1 MKRISFLLRF
11 PLVLLAVLALTACPP
26 DPVEDFL
33 SASSDKVEI
42 VNGRGEVTI
51 LSNVKWNVTSK
62 PTWLNCPETEGQGE
76 KLLQFTAE
84 ENPDTTQRSGTLTVK
99 STAGNMAVNINVWQK
114 GTPKPGPDPDPD
126 VITLNTQTSAVLNV
140 AFSEGEYGVTVSASN
155 SWSMSEPEYSE
166 GSSGWITFA
175 NYTSGTTYGKGE
187 VYVKMNIK
195 ENPTVTERSAV
206 ITFTCGKA
214 SARLTVNQAKAGER
228 LTIGDDK
235 NTTISHVFKNNE
247 KDSVK
252 FKVESNV
259 TWKATSDKN
268 WCKVSPE
275 QHSNDGEITI
285 VAEKND
291 DKDSRPAVVT
301 VSSGNLTCKVNV
313 TQPGRGAFLTVNN
326 ATSTTVDFTKKDAD
340 SKTFSIQS
348 NVSWEV
354 SSDQNWCTVSPKSGS
369 NGGTVTVNVT
379 ANTGSTE
386 RTATVTV
393 KGGGITRTVTVTQ
406 AGEAFLTVDK
416 KTSTT
421 VAFTKKDAGS
431 KSFSIESNV
440 SWEVSSD
447 QSWCTVSPKSGS
459 NGGTVTVNVT
469 ANTGS
474 TERTATVTVKGGG
487 ITRTVT
493 VTQAGEAFLTVDKK
507 TSTTVAFTKKDAGS
521 KSFSIE
527 SNVSWE
533 VSSDQSWCTVSPK
546 SGSNNGTVTV
556 NVTANTGSTERTATV
571 TVKGGGITRT
581 VTVTQAGEIVILVNN
596 STSTTVDFDTKDAR
610 SKSFSI
616 ESNVSWEVSSNQS
629 WCTVS
634 PKSGSNNGT
643 VTVNVTANTGSIERT
658 ATVTVKGGGITR
670 TVTVTQAGEIVILV
684 NNSTSTTVDFDT
696 KDARSKTFTVQS
708 NVSWEVSS
716 DQSWCTVSPKSG
728 SNNGTVTVNVTANPV
743 STERTAKV
751 TVKGGGITRTVT
763 VTQPGEPFLTVDN
776 KTSTTV
782 AFDKKNADSKIFSI
796 ESNVSWEVSSD
807 KGWCTV
813 SPSSGKDYG
822 TVTVYVTANTGSTNR
837 TATVIV
843 TGGGITRRVTVTQ
856 VRPVEKY
863 LRVVEENSFSF
874 DRQSSISN
882 FRIESNV
889 SWTINSP
896 DWITLSQYSGLND
909 ARVSA
914 TVKEKKDEGS
924 RNADI
929 IVSGDGVSSKTIH
942 VTQSGVTL
950 SLSTDHLE
958 LDAEG
963 NSRQITIYCNGEWNI
978 DFGIYHPEWCTI
990 AYSDR
995 MGNGD
1000 KTISIAANKNTGE
1013 QRSGH
1018 VTITSGNVHKYLTVV
1033 QEQGRAVPGEN
1044 DNPLPQYSRKKK

>member
-354 SSDQNWCTVSPKSGS
+354 SSDQN
-369 NGGTVTVNVT
+369 
-379 ANTGSTE
+379 
-386 RTATVTV
+386 
-393 KGGGITRTVTVTQ
+393 
-406 AGEAFLTVDK
+406 
-416 KTSTT
+416 
-421 VAFTKKDAGS
+421 
-431 KSFSIESNV
+431 
-440 SWEVSSD
+440 
-447 QSWCTVSPKSGS
+447 WCTVSPKSGS

>member
-386 RTATVTV
+386 RTA
-393 KGGGITRTVTVTQ
+393 K
-406 AGEAFLTVDK
+406 
-416 KTSTT
+416 
-421 VAFTKKDAGS
+421 
-431 KSFSIESNV
+431 
-440 SWEVSSD
+440 
-447 QSWCTVSPKSGS
+447 
-459 NGGTVTVNVT
+459 
-469 ANTGS
+469 
-474 TERTATVTVKGGG
+474 
-487 ITRTVT
+487 
-493 VTQAGEAFLTVDKK
+493 
-507 TSTTVAFTKKDAGS
+507 
-521 KSFSIE
+521 
-527 SNVSWE
+527 
-533 VSSDQSWCTVSPK
+533 
-546 SGSNNGTVTV
+546 
-556 NVTANTGSTERTATV
+556 V